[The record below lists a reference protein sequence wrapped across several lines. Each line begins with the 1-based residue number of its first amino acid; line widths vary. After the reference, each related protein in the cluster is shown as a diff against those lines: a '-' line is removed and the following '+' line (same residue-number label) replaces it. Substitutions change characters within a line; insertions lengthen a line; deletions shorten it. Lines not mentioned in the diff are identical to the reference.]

1 MAGWGEVYE
10 TMLAQ
15 AGYGYGPAA
24 STGSAAAV
32 SPYSGAMLS
41 DKKSDVMPE
50 ITFLEIP
57 DNSPLVR
64 QGYPPNAPAIEFWK
78 EASVFSEAHH
88 ILADFFGGSANI
100 SASIQVINDP
110 DGTSYPE
117 VYAAWK
123 AAGKED
129 NMPTI
134 ALCPSLGK
142 WGVGLGGR
150 KNAER
155 AAKLALAVALA
166 TKVDTVKTATVATN
180 FPSFRRVLE
189 HCGLIQMPAFLP

>member
-1 MAGWGEVYE
+1 MG
-10 TMLAQ
+10 
-15 AGYGYGPAA
+15 
-24 STGSAAAV
+24 
-32 SPYSGAMLS
+32 S
-41 DKKSDVMPE
+41 DKKTDVMPDV
-50 ITFLEIP
+50 TFIQVPETCSL
-57 DNSPLVR
+57 LR
-64 QGYPPNAPAIEFWK
+64 QGYPNTGPAIEFWK

-88 ILADFFGGSANI
+88 ILADFFGGSGDI
-100 SASIQVINDP
+100 SHSIKIIHDP
-110 DGTSYPE
+110 DGQEYPE
-117 VYAAWK
+117 VYQAWR
-123 AAGKED
+123 ASGKDE

-134 ALCPSLGK
+134 ALCASLGR

-189 HCGLIQMPAFLP
+189 HCGLIQMPQFLP